1 MFSAMTKVPLARAR
15 IVINATRAKGGVRH
29 ESQKLSEARQGEQVE
44 VTSKVTKHVDHE
56 KAVLRVDQAVR
67 RVIATVKKF
76 CKSTPMGWVC
86 PEDRVPA
93 LESELQSAFADCAQA
108 NSESQMYGSERRVQP
123 SIVYAQVDWNDPSIT
138 KLVYETLAERV
149 AETVDQA
156 MVLPVERLTEI
167 RQELLLISGMVG
179 GPAREALEFAARDI
193 PKIAKA
199 RRDGADPDL
208 DMLKAAVSWFTV

>member
-1 MFSAMTKVPLARAR
+1 MFAAMTKVPLAQSR

-29 ESQKLSEARQGEQVE
+29 ESEKLNESRNGEAVE
-44 VTSKVTKHVDHE
+44 TTSKVVKHVDHE
-56 KAVLRVDQAVR
+56 KAVARVDQSVR
-67 RVIATVKKF
+67 RVIATVKKY

-93 LESELQSAFADCAQA
+93 MESEMQNAFADCAQA
-108 NSESQMYGSERRVQP
+108 NAESAMYGSERRVHP

-138 KLVYETLAERV
+138 RLVYETLAERV
-149 AETVDQA
+149 AEALSQA
-156 MVLPVERLTEI
+156 TALPVERLSEV